1 MPIVLSSVKD
11 ESTAMQ
17 ALQQVELE
25 LLNDLNALNT
35 KQSGVIDELK
45 SLIEKTGLIESKE
58 RKLSEQIKDLQDLRD
73 QIRQHPDQAN
83 TLVKESGLIDG
94 EVHVEPQ
101 VEVQAVTVEPVAVE
115 PVPTLPTTPQQ
126 TTTQPA
132 VTPEGPKP
140 IPPVSSTTP
149 VLSTVATTAPVEQM
163 ATQPRDVITVLRD
176 TYSQANPAIV
186 SILIPGAQVYTT
198 PDKSIIVEHAG
209 NAVLFSAAD
218 AVQAGLTDIDLAP
231 LPQKTTQHLPQPAL
245 QQNAPTQQPT
255 QQVAEQPTIQPIEQ
269 PVPQSTPQTTLS
281 EKLKTLPNPEL
292 QQALAAGGQ
301 LFHSN
306 DANGIVVV
314 AGQQQ
319 IHVSDAELIQVGCTG
334 EDLVNI
340 PNLPA
345 AQAPVQEMPQQPAQ
359 VAGPTITMPTAD
371 LSSTPPAPVQA
382 PPTI

>member
-58 RKLSEQIKDLQDLRD
+58 RKLSEQIKGLQDLRD
-73 QIRQHPDQAN
+73 EIRQHPDQAN
-83 TLVKESGLIDG
+83 TLIKQSGLIDT
-94 EVHVEPQ
+94 EAQVDPQ
-101 VEVQAVTVEPVAVE
+101 VATVEST
-115 PVPTLPTTPQQ
+115 PTLPTPV
-126 TTTQPA
+126 QPA
-132 VTPEGPKP
+132 PLQATVPPEGPKP

-149 VLSTVATTAPVEQM
+149 LLSNVPVAA
-163 ATQPRDVITVLRD
+163 PRDVISLLRD
-176 TYSQANPAIV
+176 TYSQVNPEIAG
-186 SILIPGAQVYTT
+186 ILLPGAQVYTT

-218 AVQAGLTDIDLAP
+218 ATQAGLTDIDLAP

-245 QQNAPTQQPT
+245 QQNTP
-255 QQVAEQPTIQPIEQ
+255 AEQPTIQPVEQ
-269 PVPQSTPQTTLS
+269 PVQQPTPQSAPQTTLA

-292 QQALAAGGQ
+292 QQALVAGGQ
-301 LFHSN
+301 LFHSS
-306 DANGIVVV
+306 DANGIIVV

-319 IHVSDAELIQVGCTG
+319 IHVSDAELIQAGCTG
-334 EDLVNI
+334 DDLVNI
-340 PNLPA
+340 PNLPT
-345 AQAPVQEMPQQPAQ
+345 AQAPAQEIPQPIQQVQPTQ
-359 VAGPTITMPTAD
+359 VAGPTITMSTGD
-371 LSSTPPAPVQA
+371 ISSTPPAPVQA